1 MIMSNANNNIS
12 DSITYVALNQVFISN
27 NMLVFPN
34 ANTCKVLEIC
44 HNAQR
49 MNNSDDH
56 PSGGSAENAVSLKI
70 KRMRGGVRKSVS
82 FVYKEAPVH
91 GAFSNGDIDVLTI
104 DGESLTCADIDRFVR
119 DSSLRVEIADTA
131 YERIERSHRLV
142 LAHMDKRP
150 VYGVNTGFGPMVTQ
164 IISTDK
170 LVDLQYNL
178 VRGHA
183 TGVGDPIKAEYV
195 LAAMIV
201 RLNALVKGNSGIS
214 RNLVETLATMINKRV
229 TPIIPRHGGVGA
241 SGDLTQLA
249 HIALGLIGEGEV
261 MYKGTRRHTAEVFV
275 ECGITPHKLQPKEG
289 LSLINGTSV
298 MTGIAALLVCDAHR
312 SHIRA
317 VKAGALS
324 LELVHGFTDV
334 ISSELHSVRP
344 HVGQKYV
351 AEVMRE
357 HVHDSQLTKE
367 RHMANGIVELT
378 KETHAASIQLQEV
391 YSIRCAPQVL
401 GPVYET
407 IIHAEAIV
415 NTEINSVTDNPIVD
429 SDHDAFLHGGNFHGD
444 YVATAVDQLKA
455 ALVKLTMLS
464 ERRINFF
471 LNKNVNKTFVPFLNL
486 VQPGLTMGLQGLQ
499 FVATSTTAC
508 SQSLSFPHT
517 IHSIPTN
524 GDNQDIVS
532 MGTDGAL
539 MAQEVL
545 TNAHIVQAIEMVTL
559 SQAVEV
565 TGEFQKISSAS
576 QDYVIATRAIVPVV
590 KDDRPLTVELN
601 ALSAS
606 LAQSYE
612 GC

>member
-1 MIMSNANNNIS
+1 
-12 DSITYVALNQVFISN
+12 
-27 NMLVFPN
+27 
-34 ANTCKVLEIC
+34 
-44 HNAQR
+44 

-56 PSGGSAENAVSLKI
+56 PGGGDPESAVSLHI
-70 KRMRGGVRKSVS
+70 KHMRDGSRKSVS
-82 FVYKEAPVH
+82 HFHKNAKKAPVN
-91 GAFSNGDIDVLTI
+91 GAFSHGGTNILIV
-104 DGESLTCADIDRFVR
+104 DGESLTCDDVDKFVR
-119 DSSLRVEIADTA
+119 SPSHKVTIANAA
-131 YERIERSHRLV
+131 YEKIERSHQLV
-142 LAHMDKRP
+142 LAHMNKRP

-164 IISTDK
+164 IIATDK

-178 VRGHA
+178 VRGHS
-183 TGVGDPIKAEYV
+183 TGAGEPIKSEYV
-195 LAAMIV
+195 LAAMLV
-201 RLNALVKGNSGIS
+201 RLNALVKGNSGVS
-214 RNLVETLATMINKRV
+214 RDLVDTLAAMINNRI

-261 MYKGTRRHTAEVFV
+261 LYRGERRSTADVFA
-275 ECGITPHKLQPKEG
+275 ECGVTPHTLRPKEG

-312 SHIRA
+312 AHTRA
-317 VKAGALS
+317 MKAGVLS

-334 ISSELHSVRP
+334 ISPELHAVRP
-344 HVGQKYV
+344 HVGQEYV
-351 AEVMRE
+351 AHMMRE
-357 HVHDSQLTKE
+357 YIHDSQLTKE
-367 RHMANGIVELT
+367 RHMANEAVELT

-391 YSIRCAPQVL
+391 YSIRCAPQIL

-407 IIHAEAIV
+407 IMHAEGVV

-429 SDHDAFLHGGNFHGD
+429 SAHDAFLHGGNFHGD

-455 ALVKLTMLS
+455 GLVKLTMLA

-508 SQSLSFPHT
+508 SQSLAFPHT
-517 IHSIPTN
+517 IHSISTN

-545 TNAHIVQAIEMVTL
+545 SNTYIVQSIEMMTL

-565 TGEFQKISSAS
+565 TGEFDDISSS
-576 QDYVIATRAIVPVV
+576 SRGYVTTTRAIVPVI
-590 KDDRPLTVELN
+590 KDDRPLTLELN

-606 LAQSYE
+606 LAQAYE
-612 GC
+612 SC